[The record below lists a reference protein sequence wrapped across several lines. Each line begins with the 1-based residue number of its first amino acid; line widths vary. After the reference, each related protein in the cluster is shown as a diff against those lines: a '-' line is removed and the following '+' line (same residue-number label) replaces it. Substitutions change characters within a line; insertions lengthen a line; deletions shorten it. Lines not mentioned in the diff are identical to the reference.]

1 MFHVFSADT
10 ADALWWDVACKFNS
24 LNDVP
29 MQSSRA
35 GSTTE
40 IMRTMLE
47 LRNPRSRWIG
57 SRWPAI
63 NIAFA
68 LAEVV
73 WIIRGRNDSA
83 FLNYFNNKLPS
94 FAGNGNS
101 YHGAYGFRLRHSLG
115 FDQLESAFEAL
126 RAKPDS
132 RQVVLQIWDGDIDF
146 PKNQGEPP
154 STDIP
159 CNVVAMLKLREGR
172 LEWTQIMRSNDFFRG
187 FVHNI
192 VQFTSLQE
200 IMAGWLGVEVG
211 SYHHF
216 SDSLHVYADNAVE
229 MSKATKCE
237 LPQNTDN
244 LSLSKTQSD
253 RSFRE
258 LESLVEVIISPERTT
273 EQLLKCLASME
284 AEPSILNIARIMVC
298 EGLRR
303 RGCKREMDIVL
314 RSCTNQTYSYL
325 FDDWLNRVQFS
336 LERRD

>member
-1 MFHVFSADT
+1 
-10 ADALWWDVACKFNS
+10 
-24 LNDVP
+24 

-40 IMRTMLE
+40 IMHAMLE

-83 FLNYFNNKLPS
+83 FLNYFNSQLSS
-94 FAGNGNS
+94 FAGDGNF
-101 YHGAYGFRLRHSLG
+101 YHGAYGFRLRHSNG
-115 FDQLESAFEAL
+115 FDQLEAAFEAL

-146 PKNQGEPP
+146 PKRQGEPA
-154 STDIP
+154 SKDIP

-200 IMAGWLGVEVG
+200 IMAGWLEVELG

-216 SDSLHVYADNAVE
+216 SDSLHVYTDNAGE

-237 LPQNTDN
+237 LPKNTDS
-244 LSLSKTQSD
+244 LSLSKSQSD
-253 RSFRE
+253 KSFRE
-258 LESLVEVIISPERTT
+258 LENLVEVIISPESTT
-273 EQLLKCLASME
+273 ENLLKCLASIE

-303 RGCKREMDIVL
+303 RGCKHEMDIVL
-314 RSCTNQTYSYL
+314 RSCTNPTYSYL
-325 FDDWLNRVQFS
+325 FNGWLDRVRS
-336 LERRD
+336 SSERRD